1 MQQIQ
6 NNQPPRKRENPFS
19 KFKKWCTAHNV
30 PVFVI
35 PLICFAVIAVTAVLI
50 GGAILGWNFRA
61 LIFSQTG
68 LLIGVVLLLLALGLA
83 YFIFTQRR
91 R

>member
-1 MQQIQ
+1 MQQNQ
-6 NNQPPRKRENPFS
+6 NNQLPRKRENLFS
-19 KFKKWCTAHNV
+19 RFKKWCTSHNV

-35 PLICFAVIAVTAVLI
+35 PLICFAVIAVAAVLV
-50 GGAILGWNFRA
+50 GGAILGWNFKA
-61 LIFSQTG
+61 LFFSQTG
-68 LLIGVVLLLLALGLA
+68 LLIGVILLLMALGLA

>member
-1 MQQIQ
+1 MQQ
-6 NNQPPRKRENPFS
+6 NRNPRKRENPFS
-19 KFKKWCTAHNV
+19 KFKKWCTAHNI

-35 PLICFAVIAVTAVLI
+35 PLICFAVIAIAAVLL
-50 GGAILGWNFRA
+50 GGAILGWNFKA
-61 LIFSQTG
+61 LFFSQTG
-68 LLIGVVLLLLALGLA
+68 LLIGVVLLLMALGLA